1 MVTHVRKG
9 RVSTEPATRHGLK
22 TTPFDAEHEIRCN
35 NLAKEKTSHV
45 FYGRSPQLNLDG
57 AQAPPFQIFGTRQ
70 DTPTLYEIG
79 NEILRGDKT
88 SEE

>member
-1 MVTHVRKG
+1 VFLQSQLR
-9 RVSTEPATRHGLK
+9 ATALK
-22 TTPFDAEHEIRCN
+22 PHRLTQNDEIRCN